1 MTLQRTF
8 RNVTS
13 LSGKT
18 FLPPVAAFFLQWH
31 WCNVRILNLECAN
44 VQNLTLFWW
53 CVEPDANSGSFYAKL
68 WRRKEMICNFK
79 TTAGVLID
87 IYGCS
92 GSFYADLWLNAADSG
107 KKINKSKSVVT
118 FGVLP
123 CKWRHG
129 ERSYAK
135 NVQRRARGLEKN
147 YWFILFFFKLAKNNF
162 AEELR
167 LYENNETVRIHV
179 QDKFLPP
186 LLTAFVSDGW
196 GQLCKYCTSR
206 GLLQC
211 IYRTLLSFVHLW
223 PFVRSNEFKLPHT
236 LHVDVQY
243 ISAMDSS
250 LIYIPAVPRVSS
262 VSCTLVFPEVNV
274 WPENNVLTSSLMHMH
289 FLTFHNALSV
299 VWTLILCTDSDV
311 YTFQTHYVISSPVIS
326 IDGKHGQILP
336 VRSFTL

>member
-1 MTLQRTF
+1 MGEIREKKQKIQICSDFWGFALQMAAR
-8 RNVTS
+8 REKLCKKRAATS
-13 LSGKT
+13 SW
-18 FLPPVAAFFLQWH
+18 P
-31 WCNVRILNLECAN
+31 
-44 VQNLTLFWW
+44 
-53 CVEPDANSGSFYAKL
+53 
-68 WRRKEMICNFK
+68 
-79 TTAGVLID
+79 
-87 IYGCS
+87 
-92 GSFYADLWLNAADSG
+92 G
-107 KKINKSKSVVT
+107 KKLLIYP
-118 FGVLP
+118 F
-123 CKWRHG
+123 
-129 ERSYAK
+129 
-135 NVQRRARGLEKN
+135 
-147 YWFILFFFKLAKNNF
+147 FFFKLAKNNF

-326 IDGKHGQILP
+326 IDGKNRQILP